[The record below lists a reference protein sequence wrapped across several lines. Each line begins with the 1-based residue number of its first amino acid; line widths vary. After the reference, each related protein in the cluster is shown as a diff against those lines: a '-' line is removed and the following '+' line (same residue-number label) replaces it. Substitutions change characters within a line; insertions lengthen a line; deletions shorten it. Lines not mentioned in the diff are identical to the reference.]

1 MADVAP
7 GYLNTLRGK
16 VDKYIYERE
25 DLSVADSD
33 KIHNSETT
41 GEEGSNSLQGIAQ
54 VTLDAYQAED
64 FWTTGG
70 KVLNYNPITDTF
82 GIQNGEYVL

>member
-7 GYLNTLRGK
+7 GYLATTRGI
-16 VDKYIYERE
+16 VNKYIYYRT
-25 DLSVADSD
+25 DLSYADSD
-33 KIHNSETT
+33 EIHNSEVT
-41 GEEGSNSLQGIAQ
+41 GEQGSNSLQGIPQ
-54 VTLDAYQAED
+54 VTLDAYQAAD

-82 GIQNGEYVL
+82 GIQN